1 MDGAGT
7 VPRFDNEEPRSSSV
21 AGSLEPVMM
30 WNCCVSF
37 TSSHRA
43 LGGTDGTTTIAPA
56 TRISSLEW

>member
-1 MDGAGT
+1 MDSAGT

-37 TSSHRA
+37 TSSHR
-43 LGGTDGTTTIAPA
+43 
-56 TRISSLEW
+56 RFVR